1 MDTSHF
7 ELIRFHNQSGVT
19 DCTVSCG
26 SIPLCIRIN
35 LNRMCLLERQL
46 HTSRLS

>member
-7 ELIRFHNQSGVT
+7 ELIRFHNQSGVK

-26 SIPLCIRIN
+26 SIPFCTWIN
-35 LNRMCLLERQL
+35 LNRMFLLERQL
-46 HTSRLS
+46 HTLRLS